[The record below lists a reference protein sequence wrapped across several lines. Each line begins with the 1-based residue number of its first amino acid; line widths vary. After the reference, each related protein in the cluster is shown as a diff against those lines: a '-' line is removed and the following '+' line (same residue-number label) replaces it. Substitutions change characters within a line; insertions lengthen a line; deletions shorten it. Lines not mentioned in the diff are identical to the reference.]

1 MLTED
6 KLSTWLVDMGWAT
19 TRHDARTL
27 VCKHE
32 TGEGKV
38 AIYVRLLDNW
48 LVASVVPFLGTK
60 NDVSFELARWL
71 LRQNRDM
78 NQSKFALD
86 EDGDVVLTA
95 ELPTESIDPS
105 EAQGALAELLDQ
117 AVRHRRTLRLASGG

>member
-1 MLTED
+1 MLGSE
-6 KLSTWLVDMGWAT
+6 KLESWLGDMGWTAT
-19 TRHDARTL
+19 RRDARTL
-27 VCKHE
+27 VCRHD
-32 TGEGKV
+32 TSEGKIAV
-38 AIYVRLLDNW
+38 YVRLLDNW
-48 LVASVVPFLGTK
+48 LVASVVPFLPTK
-60 NDVSFELARWL
+60 NDVSFELLRWL

-117 AVRHRRTLRLASGG
+117 AVRHRRTLRIASGA